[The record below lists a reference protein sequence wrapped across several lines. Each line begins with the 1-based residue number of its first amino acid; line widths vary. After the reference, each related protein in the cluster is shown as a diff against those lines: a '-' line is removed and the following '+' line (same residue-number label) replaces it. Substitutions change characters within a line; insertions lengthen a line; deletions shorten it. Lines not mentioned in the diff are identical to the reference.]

1 MVEKVQ
7 QGQLVLASKSPRRRY
22 LLQQAGLKFTVMP
35 SRLDESEVAVEAPD
49 RYVQLLSAAK
59 AGEIAALNPDCW
71 VLGADTIV
79 VMGDDIL
86 GKPRDK
92 TAARLMLQ
100 QLSGTTH
107 EVYTGYTIS
116 CAARQITLTDVVC
129 TRVTFKRLSG
139 TEIEWYIQTDEPFD
153 KAGAYAILGL
163 PVCEVIGHL
172 FDLGVIQI
180 LKT

>member
-79 VMGDDIL
+79 VLDDKVL
-86 GKPRDK
+86 GKPTSEADAEKIADIRDTDAFELIEIGDVDAK
-92 TAARLMLQ
+92 KICQTVPGISAA
-100 QLSGTTH
+100 
-107 EVYTGYTIS
+107 
-116 CAARQITLTDVVC
+116 AKD
-129 TRVTFKRLSG
+129 
-139 TEIEWYIQTDEPFD
+139 
-153 KAGAYAILGL
+153 
-163 PVCEVIGHL
+163 
-172 FDLGVIQI
+172 
-180 LKT
+180 